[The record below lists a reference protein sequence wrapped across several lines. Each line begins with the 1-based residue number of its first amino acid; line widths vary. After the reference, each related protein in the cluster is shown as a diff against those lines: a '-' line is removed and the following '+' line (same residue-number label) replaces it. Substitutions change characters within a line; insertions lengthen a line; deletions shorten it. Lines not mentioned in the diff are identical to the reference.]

1 MQDKANPLGLDP
13 RLGTEVGD
21 IKPPLDG
28 KVAVVTGAGS
38 GIGKA
43 IAVGL
48 PFAGARVV
56 VLDIDEEGARSTAEW
71 INNNYDHDSARLIA
85 VSVTEPDILKE
96 KYQELFIHFKR
107 LDILVNCAG
116 IARLGSIDNLLPEDI
131 SIAIDVNIKGYF
143 YNANIASQ
151 YMIQAKIGG
160 SIINISSASARV
172 ISANSS
178 LYGVSKEA
186 ECMMAREWAADLG
199 PYGIRVNTILA
210 GDLFGDPDLDIV
222 SALWNKGYFN
232 NKAVLKGLVESDDK
246 RLKEDTLNPGI
257 RQMVIDH
264 YVGRTTLKQ
273 QLHYRDIIHEI
284 IFLSSKLGEHITGE
298 SIAITS
304 GNPSAMSR

>member
-13 RLGTEVGD
+13 RLGTKVGHVQ
-21 IKPPLDG
+21 PPLEG

-43 IAVGL
+43 IAIGL
-48 PFAGARVV
+48 PYAGAKVGI
-56 VLDIDEEGARSTAEW
+56 LDIDEKGARNTAEF
-71 INNNYDHDSARLIA
+71 IKHYYSPDSARLMVA
-85 VSVTEPDILKE
+85 SVTEPDILKN
-96 KYQELFIHFKR
+96 KYKEVFDHFKR

-116 IARLGSIDNLLPEDI
+116 IARLGSIDKLSPEDI
-131 SIAIDVNIKGYF
+131 SIAIDVNTKGYF
-143 YNANIASQ
+143 YNANISSQ
-151 YMIQAKIGG
+151 YMIQAKNGG

-178 LYGVSKEA
+178 LYGVLKES

-210 GDLFGDPDLDIV
+210 GDLFGEPDLGIV
-222 SALWNKGYFN
+222 SALWDKGYFN
-232 NKAVLKGLVESDDK
+232 KKAVLKGLVESDDK
-246 RLKEDTLNPGI
+246 RLKEDTLNPEI

-284 IFLSSKLGEHITGE
+284 IHLSSEQGEHITGE